1 MSGTESSVE
10 NDPNAPI
17 RFMQQVISLDYV
29 VRTSP
34 INRYFGRKLREGQIV
49 GHKCPSC
56 GLVFVPPRGYCP
68 ICVVATSE
76 ADEVEISD
84 QGIVTS
90 WTVLTPIQYHGQT
103 ERDDY
108 ALASILLDGAD
119 GTIGQQR
126 LVDVPLDEIVDVADR
141 GVVKEWA
148 WVEEPLRFHPLDR
161 PFAWALIQI
170 DGADTSMLHALDAGS
185 ADQVASGLRVQAR
198 WRAERRGHVTDIE
211 CFEPEATR

>member
-1 MSGTESSVE
+1 LTDTTVE

-29 VRTSP
+29 MRASP
-34 INRYFGRKLREGQIV
+34 INRYFGQKLRDRKIV

-56 GLVFVPPRGYCP
+56 GLVYTPPRGFCP
-68 ICVVATSE
+68 ICVVETSE

-103 ERDDY
+103 EREDY
-108 ALASILLDGAD
+108 ALASVLLDGAD

-126 LVDVPLDEIVDVADR
+126 LVDVELD
-141 GVVKEWA
+141 
-148 WVEEPLRFHPLDR
+148 
-161 PFAWALIQI
+161 QI
-170 DGADTSMLHALDAGS
+170 RM
-185 ADQVASGLRVQAR
+185 GLRVEAV
-198 WRAERRGHVTDIE
+198 WTDPSESEGGGDLRGFGFGNAIKGFRPTGEPDAP
-211 CFEPEATR
+211 PEAYEKHTL